1 VPIITFL
8 QDVFSIAKGPYHH
21 KIGRH
26 TQRFCSKAA
35 KYSGNEMQKKIF
47 FVTAICADEFV
58 AALLGVD
65 NKRQKEMFKKRIL
78 KNKIAKQQ
86 IVIALRIY
94 MSAILTLISSQKE
107 ILLQKTGLEEQE
119 LLRMWC
125 FIFEYL
131 SSNMQLFNELLLPAY
146 QHDGI
151 DGLSMSVGKS
161 VIDQLFVVND
171 ALNSFELEF
180 LQRTMVEDVTA
191 VLRLLEAGRVEAS

>member
-1 VPIITFL
+1 
-8 QDVFSIAKGPYHH
+8 
-21 KIGRH
+21 
-26 TQRFCSKAA
+26 
-35 KYSGNEMQKKIF
+35 
-47 FVTAICADEFV
+47 
-58 AALLGVD
+58 
-65 NKRQKEMFKKRIL
+65 
-78 KNKIAKQQ
+78 
-86 IVIALRIY
+86 
-94 MSAILTLISSQKE
+94 
-107 ILLQKTGLEEQE
+107 
-119 LLRMWC
+119 MWC